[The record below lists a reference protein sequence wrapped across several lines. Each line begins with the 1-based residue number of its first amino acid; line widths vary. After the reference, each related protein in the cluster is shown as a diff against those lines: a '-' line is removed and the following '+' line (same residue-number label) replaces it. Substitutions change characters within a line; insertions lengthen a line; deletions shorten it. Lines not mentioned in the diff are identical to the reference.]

1 MRHWLIFFQVCLFSL
16 GLALIAGLFYFLW
29 PNTQA
34 KLKPELTSGTLQSP
48 PTIIT
53 QVQTSQ
59 ASNNSNIQ
67 IQSGSQQA
75 HSEQNISTNT
85 SDNKLNKIEN
95 YPHAEPLQ
103 SDIADIDLDAFKQ
116 QATIEQYLSYLLA
129 LEKCMPFHRYADKT
143 GRINISPQRLE
154 VTLNQHAS
162 RGVPEHISQSLINKI
177 NLCNGVKLDYVHR
190 LYQEVTY
197 VANQGNIQAMM
208 ILSHLP
214 DMTLTDPNQVDEARR
229 KDFYHKQM
237 MWLEQARQQGSL
249 NALFNLAVRHHHGV
263 SPDPVSAAS
272 YYQVLQH
279 FLPEYQ
285 YEDTVAN
292 LTDSM
297 KTWQKAEVEQMTK
310 LLIEEMDTLPQ
321 LYDW

>member
-1 MRHWLIFFQVCLFSL
+1 MRHWLLLFQICLFSS
-16 GLALIAGLFYFLW
+16 GLALVAGLFYFLW
-29 PNTQA
+29 PNEQINQQSNLNISAFDNNPEKITTLPA
-34 KLKPELTSGTLQSP
+34 KL
-48 PTIIT
+48 
-53 QVQTSQ
+53 V
-59 ASNNSNIQ
+59 N
-67 IQSGSQQA
+67 
-75 HSEQNISTNT
+75 EQTNT
-85 SDNKLNKIEN
+85 ESATDSAEHPIQQNTPSPSESSAQNKLAH
-95 YPHAEPLQ
+95 YPHAMPLEA
-103 SDIADIDLDAFKQ
+103 DIANIDLDAFKQ
-116 QATIEQYLSYLLA
+116 QATVEQYLSYLLA
-129 LEKCMPFHRYADKT
+129 LEKCMPFHRYADQT
-143 GRINISPQRLE
+143 GKINISPQRLE

-162 RGVPEHISQSLINKI
+162 QGVPEHISQSLINKI
-177 NLCNGVKLDYVHR
+177 NLCNGVKLDYVKR

-214 DMTLTDPNQVDEARR
+214 DMTLTDPNQVDETKR

-285 YEDTVAN
+285 YESTVAN

-310 LLIEEMDTLPQ
+310 LLIEEMDTLPH